1 MNLSFIYLFTYGL
14 SLVWAAA
21 SAAELFENLRV
32 SSSGNLYYRFYPVF
46 HNGTDDNSCIKWSRL
61 SKSYYTKD
69 GAKISEATVLDHLE
83 QMERDYQKLIAEFPD
98 FEPQKSKMYGSVEI
112 SKGATVLKKRS
123 STIHRHDRSLRD
135 VNGVPVDFKRMLRI
149 LRDFFRPTEP
159 CIWLEIWERNYIKQ
173 HDEPWALQNRLSN
186 CYLSPDQKTLKWLSE
201 MASWNRPKSL
211 AFVLS
216 LIQMTAEKRTEVLSD
231 LFRQAL
237 VSHSPEVCWM
247 LLEQPDF
254 APDMQKIKGL
264 HQGDTSFWNA
274 SPFRWSSEEL
284 IDLAAGCKALDFLT
298 PSGDEMQACP
308 TVIGALAMIDF
319 TRHHVSTLVKN
330 PKANP
335 WYSYCVDEWKES
347 GCLERFQPA
356 AFLEGLAK
364 NGLLSEEDEAV
375 VRERIMAWQ
384 KEKMTA
390 RNSIME
396 W

>member
-1 MNLSFIYLFTYGL
+1 MNFSFFYFFTYGL
-14 SLVWAAA
+14 SIVWAAA
-21 SAAELFENLRV
+21 SAAELLENLKV
-32 SSSGNLYYRFYPVF
+32 SSSGNLFYRFYPVF
-46 HNGTDDNSCIKWSRL
+46 NHGADENSTIKWSRL

-69 GAKISEATVLDHLE
+69 GTKISEGALLDHLE
-83 QMERDYQKLIAEFPD
+83 RMERDYQKLMAEFPD
-98 FEPQKSKMYGSVEI
+98 FDPQNSKMYGSVDI

-123 STIHRHDRSLRD
+123 SAIHRHDCSLKD
-135 VNGVPVDFKRMLRI
+135 VNGVPVDFKRMLQI

-159 CIWLEIWERNYIKQ
+159 CVWPEIWERNYIKS

-186 CYLSPDQKTLKWLSE
+186 CYLSPDQKTLKWLSD
-201 MASWNRPKSL
+201 MASLNRPKSL

-216 LIQMTAEKRTEVLSD
+216 IIQMSAEKRTEVLND
-231 LFRQAL
+231 LFTQAL

-254 APDMQKIKGL
+254 APDSQKIKDL
-264 HQGDTSFWNA
+264 HSGDASFWSA
-274 SPFRWSSEEL
+274 SPFRWASEEL
-284 IDLAAGCKALDFLT
+284 IDLASGCKALDFLT
-298 PSGDEMQACP
+298 PSGDELQACP
-308 TVIGALAMIDF
+308 TVTGALAMIDF

-330 PKANP
+330 PKSNP

-347 GCLERFQPA
+347 GCLARFQPA

-364 NGLLSEEDEAV
+364 NELLGEEDEGI
-375 VRERIMAWQ
+375 VRDRIMAWQ

-390 RNSIME
+390 RDSIME